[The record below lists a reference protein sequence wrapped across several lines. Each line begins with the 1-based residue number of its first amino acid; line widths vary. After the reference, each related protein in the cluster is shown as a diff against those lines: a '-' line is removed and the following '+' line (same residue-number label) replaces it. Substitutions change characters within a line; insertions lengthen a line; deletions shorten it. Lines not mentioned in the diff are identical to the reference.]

1 MIKNLA
7 TLFLSLF
14 IGILFF
20 GCSDEEPEQNIR
32 PVRTIVVV
40 PTNAIA
46 KYTFN
51 GIARSDIAAKLSF
64 RVNGTVKKVYVR
76 AGQKVKKGNI
86 IIELDNSYF
95 KLKVNEVRASLKEA
109 EARLANAKNYYARI
123 KQLYVNRSSSL
134 SELDNAR
141 TSKESAYANYK
152 AMKNRLEQAKLQLEF
167 TKLKAP
173 ISGVVSE
180 IMVHKGENV
189 SSGMPVA
196 TISSTRNIE
205 VPVSVPGSLIDNIK
219 LGQTAWVKFDALKKK
234 KRYKAKVVE
243 VSTTSNIR
251 TTTFPVVVRLLK
263 NSKKI
268 RPGMSATVEFTF
280 HNSEDHKIFI
290 VPIYALLEDAKG
302 NYLYVVE
309 NIQNG
314 IGVIKRV
321 DVKRGKLIADG
332 VVITQGLYENAH
344 VLTAG
349 MHKVQENQKVRVQE

>member
-1 MIKNLA
+1 MKFIFLA
-7 TLFLSLF
+7 VAV
-14 IGILFF
+14 ILYIT
-20 GCSDEEPEQNIR
+20 GCSEEKAKEHIR
-32 PVRTIVVV
+32 PVRTITVQ

-64 RVNGTVKKVYVR
+64 RVNGTVKRVFVR
-76 AGQKVKKGNI
+76 AGQKVKKGDVI
-86 IIELDNSYF
+86 AELDNSYF
-95 KLKVNEVRASLKEA
+95 KLKVNEIKASLKDA
-109 EARLANAKNYYARI
+109 QARLANAKSYYARI
-123 KQLYVNRSSSL
+123 KQLYINRSSSL
-134 SELDNAR
+134 SQLDNAR

-152 AMKNRLEQAKLQLEF
+152 AMKNRLEQAKLRLTY

-189 SSGMPVA
+189 SSGMPIA

-219 LGQTAWVKFDALKKK
+219 LGQTAWVRFDALKKK
-234 KRYKAKVVE
+234 KRFKAKVVE

-263 NSKKI
+263 RSSKI
-268 RPGMSATVEFTF
+268 RPGMSASVDFTF
-280 HNSEDHKIFI
+280 HNDGKKEIYI
-290 VPIYALLEDAKG
+290 VPVYALLEDGKG
-302 NYLYVVE
+302 NYLFVVE
-309 NIQNG
+309 NIGGG

-321 DVKRGKLIADG
+321 DVKRGKLVGDG
-332 VVITQGLYENAH
+332 VVITQGLYKDAR

-349 MHKVQENQKVRVQE
+349 MHKVQENQKVRVEE